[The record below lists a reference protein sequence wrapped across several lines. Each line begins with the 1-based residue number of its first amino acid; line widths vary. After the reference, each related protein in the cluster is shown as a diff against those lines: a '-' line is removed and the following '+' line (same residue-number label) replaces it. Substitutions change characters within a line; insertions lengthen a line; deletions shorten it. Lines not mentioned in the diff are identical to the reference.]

1 MTYHLL
7 NRASQKC
14 SFNKSSSTHSP
25 FPNVRAYI
33 HSHLHRDSFHCHF
46 TPFIGSVLDASASI
60 CPRIPGCLLWQGP
73 LLGCGFTIEI
83 GQCGSNIP
91 TPTPPLSMHHY
102 IPAALPQHPLPQRFW
117 PETRA
122 LGGSSVPRAFP
133 PSLSVFFDVLPLA
146 AVSVSLCHFLTHK
159 LTDRY
164 TTATCLCP
172 SCTSFPQQSG
182 ERGVPFSSGDSSV
195 ELIY

>member
-1 MTYHLL
+1 MFGRLCLYLPQDTRLPPLAGTPAGVWLYDRDWTMRL
-7 NRASQKC
+7 QY
-14 SFNKSSSTHSP
+14 
-25 FPNVRAYI
+25 PNP
-33 HSHLHRDSFHCHF
+33 H
-46 TPFIGSVLDASASI
+46 P
-60 CPRIPGCLLWQGP
+60 
-73 LLGCGFTIEI
+73 
-83 GQCGSNIP
+83 
-91 TPTPPLSMHHY
+91 PPLSMHHY

-122 LGGSSVPRAFP
+122 LGGSSVPRAFPFTRRP

-182 ERGVPFSSGDSSV
+182 ERGVSFSSGDSSV